1 MWLTLAAMRNGIAI
15 LMASL
20 AIVLLGATSL
30 GRMPID
36 LFPNLNYPSLQVGTI
51 YKGASAQDIERS
63 VTYPIEKAVSAV
75 ANVRYVES
83 RSRQGFSAVTVQFAW
98 GADIDAGL
106 TEVMQ
111 RIQAIMSSLPT
122 GIQQP
127 FILKFDLSNIPVCI
141 ITVSGGGL
149 DERALYD
156 LAYNTIEPQI
166 ERLAGVASANVDGGK
181 IRQITVNLDRDRLY
195 SKGLSVNEVTRA
207 VNDANFLLPSGDV
220 KLGSFDYNV
229 FTNNQFSVVA
239 PMEDIV
245 VRRTGTT
252 PIRLRDVGRVE
263 DSAETQVSI
272 VRVNGERAVYLRV
285 NKQPAANTV
294 EVVDAVKATM
304 PKLLGVPPGV
314 NVSLSLDQSTYI
326 RQSIENLWH
335 EAAVGSLLAFLVILV
350 FLRSFVSTIIIGIAI
365 PLSLMLTLVA
375 MYFLGQTLN
384 IFTLGGLALAVGR
397 LVDDSIVELENINR
411 HLAMPGT
418 PRRKAVLDAAREVA
432 MPIFV
437 STITT
442 IVVFL
447 PTVFL
452 EGQSRLL
459 FIPLTFTIS
468 FSLFASF
475 LVSRT
480 VTPLL
485 CFHWLRGE
493 HETRAAADPAR
504 AGSRLKAYLDLVFA
518 WSGAMLDRMD
528 AFYQRHLNWALDHR
542 KTLIGG
548 ILVMLASA
556 LAILPLVGSEFFP
569 ESDESQF
576 LIQVR
581 APVGTRVEETER
593 IVARMEGIIRAS
605 TKPSEIKTIVASI
618 GVPGGRSGLFS
629 RNTGPHAATLQVYLS
644 DPDQRTRQD
653 KQIFDAIRPKIGG
666 QFPGTTYG
674 VQFGGIVSRVLNSGS
689 DAPIQIEQLGYD
701 LRGAR
706 DLSRQVARALQEVPG
721 VSDPFISREENYP
734 QYDIVVDRE
743 KAAMAGL
750 SQRDIAQAAL
760 ISLVSNVSLNPSIF
774 TDPRTGNQYN
784 VVVQLDEPYRSSS
797 EDLSR
802 LFVIG
807 DGGRPVSL
815 GSVAEVRQ
823 GVGPVMIERKYQ
835 QRLIKIT
842 AQPSGRD
849 LGAIALDLEDKLK
862 ALSLPPGFTFQL
874 AGQIQQQREAFSSLK
889 FTSLLAVI
897 LVYMVMAS
905 QFRSLLDPFI
915 IMFSVPLGMIGVI
928 WSLFLTRTT
937 LNVTSFMG
945 IIMMVGI
952 VVSNGVLLVEYM
964 NELRRHGLGV
974 REAVIQ
980 GGRTRLRPIL
990 MTSLTTLV
998 GLIPMALGIGTGSEA
1013 NAPLARAVI
1022 GGLAVSTV
1030 LTLMLIPTLYLMLE
1044 ERFPRR
1050 LEEIAPGTALEGGL
1064 A

>member
-106 TEVMQ
+106 TEVVQ

-141 ITVSGGGL
+141 LTVSGGL

-166 ERLAGVASANVDGGK
+166 ERLPGVASANVDGGK

-195 SKGLSVNEVTRA
+195 AKGLSVSEVTRA

-285 NKQPAANTV
+285 NKQPGANTV

-314 NVSLSLDQSTYI
+314 NVSMSLDQSTYI
-326 RQSIENLWH
+326 RQSIQNLWH
-335 EAAVGSLLAFLVILV
+335 EAAVGSLLAFLVILI

-418 PRRKAVLDAAREVA
+418 PRGKAVLDAAREVA

-452 EGQSRLL
+452 DGQSRLL

-485 CFHWLRGE
+485 CYHWLTGE
-493 HETRAAADPAR
+493 HEAPRDSGAGRGRLTAA
-504 AGSRLKAYLDLVFA
+504 LDRVFA
-518 WSGAMLDRMD
+518 WSGLVLDRMD
-528 AFYQRHLNWALDHR
+528 ALYQRQLNWALDHR
-542 KTLIGG
+542 RALIGG

-556 LAILPLVGSEFFP
+556 LVVLPLVGTEFFP

-593 IVARMEGIIRAS
+593 IIKRMEDIIRSA
-605 TKPSEIKTIVASI
+605 TKPEEVRTIVATI

-629 RNTGPHAATLQVYLS
+629 RNTGPHTATLQVYLS
-644 DPDQRTRQD
+644 DPDKRSRKD
-653 KQIFDAIRPKIGG
+653 KQIFDSIRPKIGG

-701 LRGAR
+701 LRDAR
-706 DLSRQVARALQEVPG
+706 DLGRQVARTLQEVPG

-760 ISLVSNVSLNPSIF
+760 ISLASNVSLNPSIF

-807 DGGRPVSL
+807 DGGRPISL

-849 LGAIALDLEDKLK
+849 LGAIAMDLEDKLK
-862 ALSLPPGFTFQL
+862 AVPLPPGFTFQL
-874 AGQIQQQREAFSSLK
+874 AGQIQQQREAFGSLK
-889 FTSLLAVI
+889 FTSLLAII

-928 WSLFLTRTT
+928 WALFLTRTT

-964 NELRRHGLGV
+964 NELRRHGLGL
-974 REAVIQ
+974 REAVIT

-998 GLIPMALGIGTGSEA
+998 GLLPMALGIGTGSEA

-1022 GGLAVSTV
+1022 GGLAVSTA
-1030 LTLMLIPTLYLMLE
+1030 LTLLLIPTLYVMLE

-1050 LEEIAPGTALEGGL
+1050 MEDAEGSPALQSGTA
-1064 A
+1064 